1 MGWEGVNF
9 CVIGVSDAKGV
20 WEMSASPLC
29 RYLFEKKGLGLWV
42 SVFFLL

>member
-20 WEMSASPLC
+20 WEVSASPLC
-29 RYLFEKKGLGLWV
+29 RYLFEKKGVGL
-42 SVFFLL
+42 